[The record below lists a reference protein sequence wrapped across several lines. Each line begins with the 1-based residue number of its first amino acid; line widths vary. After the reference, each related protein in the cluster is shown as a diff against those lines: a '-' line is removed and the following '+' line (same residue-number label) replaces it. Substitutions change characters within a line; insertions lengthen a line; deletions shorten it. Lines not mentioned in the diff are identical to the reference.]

1 MNNFA
6 FADCTTVDEIL
17 VQLGEDATGSVAIKA
32 GGIDLLDL
40 MKDDIVTP
48 SKLVNIR
55 NVSSLR
61 GITVTPE
68 GLKIG
73 PLSTLSEMAAHPE
86 IQRSYQALSDAA
98 GHAATP
104 QVRNMATLGGNIMQR
119 PRCWYFRSTDFD
131 CKKKSGSSDD
141 CHAHTGENQYHAV
154 MNNGTCAMVHPSST
168 AVPLLA
174 MDAQVE
180 LTSKR
185 GKRRIAMSDFYVPP
199 EKSLLNETVVQ
210 PGEVI
215 TALFVPKPEPGTRS
229 AYQKYGEKESF
240 DWPLADAG
248 VVLVMD
254 GSRCR
259 KAVIAL
265 GVAAPTPI
273 RCPEAEALLTGR
285 TIDEAV
291 AREAGKAAMRTATPL
306 SQNGFKTQLFQTA
319 IYRTVLF
326 AAGQMQRDPSSIG

>member
-6 FADCTTVDEIL
+6 FVDCTTVDQVL
-17 VQLGEDATGSVAIKA
+17 GQLGDSSSGAVIKA

-40 MKDDIVTP
+40 MKDDIAAP

-55 NVSSLR
+55 NVASLR
-61 GITVTPE
+61 GITVSPE
-68 GLKIG
+68 GLHLG
-73 PLSTLSEMAAHPE
+73 PLSTLTELSVHPE
-86 IQRSYQALSDAA
+86 IRRSYQALSDAA

-104 QVRNMATLGGNIMQR
+104 QVRNMATLGGNLMQR

-131 CKKKSGSSDD
+131 CKKKSGSNDD

-174 MDAQVE
+174 MHARVE

-185 GKRRIAMSDFYVPP
+185 GKRMVAMSDFYVPP
-199 EKSLLNETVVQ
+199 EKSLINETVVQ
-210 PGEVI
+210 SGEVI
-215 TALFVPKPEPGTRS
+215 TSIFVPKPEPGTRS

-254 GSRCR
+254 GAQCR
-259 KAVIAL
+259 KAIIAL

-273 RCPEAEALLTGR
+273 RCLDAEAILTGKPI
-285 TIDEAV
+285 TEAT
-291 AREAGKAAMRTATPL
+291 AREAAKAAMAKATPL
-306 SQNGFKTQLFQTA
+306 PQNGFKTQLFQTA
-319 IYRTVLF
+319 IYRTVLL
-326 AAGQMQRDPSSIG
+326 AAGQMQRDSSSIG

>member
-1 MNNFA
+1 MNKFA
-6 FADCTTVDEIL
+6 YVDATTVDDAL
-17 VQLGEDATGSVAIKA
+17 GQLRGDAVIKA

-40 MKDDIVTP
+40 MKDDIVSP
-48 SKLVNIR
+48 PKLVNIR
-55 NVSSLR
+55 NIASLR
-61 GITVTPE
+61 GISIAKD
-68 GLKIG
+68 GLHLG
-73 PLSTLSEMAAHPE
+73 PLSTLSEIADHPE
-86 IQRSYQALSDAA
+86 VRLRYAALSDAA

-119 PRCWYFRSTDFD
+119 PRCWYFRSSDFD
-131 CKKKSGSSDD
+131 CKKKGSTSDE
-141 CHAHTGENQYHAV
+141 CHAHAGENQYHAV

-174 MDAQVE
+174 MNARVE
-180 LTSKR
+180 LTSR
-185 GKRRIAMSDFYVPP
+185 GGKRIVAMSDFYVPP
-199 EKSLLNETVVQ
+199 EKSVINETVVQ
-210 PGEVI
+210 PGELI
-215 TALFVPKPEPGTRS
+215 TGIFIPAPLPGTRS

-259 KAVIAL
+259 KATIVL

-273 RCPEAEALLTGR
+273 RCTSAEAVLAGK
-285 TIDEAV
+285 TIDETL
-291 AREAGKAAMRTATPL
+291 ARAAARTAMQGATPL

-319 IYRTVLF
+319 IYRTVLL